1 MNNKDRIKV
10 WNKYNQRCAYC
21 GNPLSYKAMQV
32 DHFIPKRLEW
42 WWRSV
47 KMKALYGLKGDSVD
61 HISNL
66 KPSCGRCNHY
76 KRALLPESFRAMMKT
91 IHKRI
96 KKIYI
101 VKVAEDYGLI
111 TIKEWDGMFYFEK
124 CLKRT
129 K

>member
-1 MNNKDRIKV
+1 MNKNTRIKV
-10 WNKYNQRCAYC
+10 WNKYHQRCAYC
-21 GNPLSYKAMQV
+21 GKPLAYKDMQV

-42 WWRSV
+42 WCINPGR
-47 KMKALYGLKGDSVD
+47 KEKYNLPETLD

-66 KPSCGRCNHY
+66 KPSCGSCNHY
-76 KRALLPESFRAMMKT
+76 KRAELPESFRHTMKT

-111 TIKEWDGMFYFEK
+111 QIKEWDGVFYFEK